1 MADQRA
7 AVRFLVNGGVSV
19 PRACTLVQIHR
30 STVRYSAHPADD
42 QALLTQ
48 VQALA
53 TRHPRYGERRI
64 WALRNHTERVNQQ
77 RVRR

>member
-1 MADQRA
+1 
-7 AVRFLVNGGVSV
+7 
-19 PRACTLVQIHR
+19 VQIHR